1 MARTNKITGVFTDAV
16 KVDVIAK
23 INEAKALMPF
33 LITLTEEERKRHKG
47 IGNKNLSYVQ
57 KCLEGAIAFPDEL
70 KKNFDTAEFKKDVEM
85 FNSLI
90 GAYIACAALLEMI
103 DDSMKAAG
111 IDAMGSSSEVY
122 ASLKTSAKSNAN
134 VKAIVAE
141 IAERFKGQSN
151 KGSSIVPKA

>member
-1 MARTNKITGVFTDAV
+1 MARTNKITGTFTDAT
-16 KVDVIAK
+16 KTAVITK
-23 INEAKALMPF
+23 ITETKALMPF
-33 LITLTEEERKRHKG
+33 LITLTVEERKTLKG
-47 IGNKNLSYVQ
+47 IGNKNLAYVQ

-70 KKNFDTAEFKKDVEM
+70 KRNFNTPEFKKDVEM

-90 GAYIACAALLEMI
+90 GAQIACAALLELI

-111 IDAMGSSSEVY
+111 IDAMGASSEVY

-141 IAERFKGQSN
+141 IGERFKGQGKKIN
-151 KGSSIVPKA
+151 TTPNQ

>member
-1 MARTNKITGVFTDAV
+1 MARTNKISGVFTEAEKAAV
-16 KVDVIAK
+16 ITK

-33 LITLTEEERKRHKG
+33 LITLTEDERKRGKG

-57 KCLEGAIAFPDEL
+57 KCMEGAIAFPNEL
-70 KKNFDTAEFKKDVEM
+70 KKNFDTAEFKKDVEL
-85 FNSLI
+85 FNNLI
-90 GAYIACAALLEMI
+90 GAYIACAALLELI
-103 DDSMKAAG
+103 DDSMKAAV

-122 ASLKTSAKSNAN
+122 ASLKSSAKNNAN

-151 KGSSIVPKA
+151 KGSITQPK

>member
-1 MARTNKITGVFTDAV
+1 MARTNKISGVFTEAEKAAV
-16 KVDVIAK
+16 ITK

-33 LITLTEEERKRHKG
+33 LITLTEDERKRGKG

-57 KCLEGAIAFPDEL
+57 KCMEGAIAFPNEL
-70 KKNFDTAEFKKDVEM
+70 KKNFDTAEFKKDVEL
-85 FNSLI
+85 FNNLI
-90 GAYIACAALLEMI
+90 GAYIACAALLELI

-122 ASLKTSAKSNAN
+122 ASLKSSAKNNAN

-151 KGSSIVPKA
+151 KGSITQPK

>member
-1 MARTNKITGVFTDAV
+1 MARTNQITGAFTDAT
-16 KVDVIAK
+16 KTQVITK
-23 INEAKALMPF
+23 FTEIKALMPF
-33 LITLTEEERKRHKG
+33 LITLTSEERKRLKG

-57 KCLEGAIAFPDEL
+57 KCLEAAIAFPDEL
-70 KKNFDTAEFKKDVEM
+70 KRNFDTPEFKKDVEM

-90 GAYIACAALLEMI
+90 GAYIACAALLELI

-111 IDAMGSSSEVY
+111 IDSMGSSSEVY

-151 KGSSIVPKA
+151 KGNINPPKA